1 MARKARGAAP
11 YGVYHITQTSTKE
24 CCLFETHEDR
34 MKFLEILNEAK
45 ATFGFRLY
53 AYCLE
58 DQRNYHLVLYAGG
71 NDLGKIMK
79 SINIAYAMYLKL
91 DRPLFKDRYKSVLIK
106 DAVEFERIRSEV
118 ICSKV
123 LNSCFNSDTAYC
135 DEGDPFEVDC
145 PSCMKSPVEALER
158 LMRIAEAESMT
169 LDELL
174 KDKER
179 RNALIREFRKS
190 SLLSLKEI
198 GNVFGGMSESTVSK
212 ILKFKYRPLETVT
225 HQEREA

>member
-1 MARKARGAAP
+1 
-11 YGVYHITQTSTKE
+11 
-24 CCLFETHEDR
+24 
-34 MKFLEILNEAK
+34 
-45 ATFGFRLY
+45 
-53 AYCLE
+53 
-58 DQRNYHLVLYAGG
+58 
-71 NDLGKIMK
+71 
-79 SINIAYAMYLKL
+79 
-91 DRPLFKDRYKSVLIK
+91 
-106 DAVEFERIRSEV
+106 
-118 ICSKV
+118 
-123 LNSCFNSDTAYC
+123 
-135 DEGDPFEVDC
+135 
-145 PSCMKSPVEALER
+145 MKSPVEALER